1 MPILPLALRAAAAHV
16 PVHEAPSVPDEFIAR
31 TQPDNVRR
39 DLHRLVQLK
48 GMQRLLYPRL
58 VVEQHVT
65 IDQSH
70 ILHIRDCGHAYVL
83 QVFFAPTNRVGPQ
96 PYAADSFSGREVEWA
111 IAVGELDSRQPH
123 ASGGH
128 ALLESLKV
136 TQPRGPAQMVV
147 IDGNDI

>member
-1 MPILPLALRAAAAHV
+1 MAIGHVVVGRSEQADIQEPSHRIESGASIGPRRSGIPEVEHLDGPGLMPILPLALRATAAHV
-16 PVHEAPSVPDEFIAR
+16 PVHKAPSVPDEFIAR

-65 IDQSH
+65 IDQRH
-70 ILHIRDCGHAYVL
+70 ILHIRDCDHADVL

-96 PYAADSFSGREVEWA
+96 PDPAYSLS
-111 IAVGELDSRQPH
+111 SR
-123 ASGGH
+123 
-128 ALLESLKV
+128 
-136 TQPRGPAQMVV
+136 
-147 IDGNDI
+147 